1 MTPTPWFA
9 RSFPL
14 ITDIG
19 LLPTILERL
28 DGTAIRLS
36 TKLDGIEE
44 KILIYKPVE
53 KWSIKEE
60 VGHLWDLEPL
70 WLARMNDILEGR
82 EDLTVAD
89 LSNRKTHEAGH
100 NERDI
105 HSLIQAFQE
114 ERQKLVTL
122 LRAVS
127 EADAGKAAK
136 HPRLGTP
143 MTIMD
148 LAYFVAEHDDHHL
161 ARITVILTS

>member
-1 MTPTPWFA
+1 MTPTPWFN
-9 RSFPL
+9 RSFPP

-36 TKLDGIEE
+36 SKLKGIDE
-44 KILIYKPVE
+44 KIFTAKPAE

-70 WLARMNDILEGR
+70 WLARMHDILEGR

-89 LSNRKTHEAGH
+89 LTNRKTHEAGH

-105 HSLIQAFQE
+105 LSLIKDFQE

-122 LRAVS
+122 LRTVT
-127 EADAGKAAK
+127 EADAGKSAK

-143 MTIMD
+143 MTLMD

-161 ARITVILTS
+161 ARMTVILTS

>member
-1 MTPTPWFA
+1 MTPTPWFS
-9 RSFPL
+9 RSFPP
-14 ITDIG
+14 ISEIG
-19 LLPTILERL
+19 LLPTIIERL

-36 TKLDGIEE
+36 AKLEEVEESGLLTKPAD
-44 KILIYKPVE
+44 

-70 WLARMNDILEGR
+70 WLARMHDILEVR

-105 HSLIQAFQE
+105 HALIKDFQE

-122 LRAVS
+122 LRTVT
-127 EADAGKAAK
+127 EADANKSAK
-136 HPRLGTP
+136 HPRLGSP
-143 MTIMD
+143 MSIMD

-161 ARITVILTS
+161 ARMTVILDS

>member
-1 MTPTPWFA
+1 MNITPWFQ
-9 RSFPL
+9 RSFPP
-14 ITDIG
+14 ISDIG
-19 LLPTILERL
+19 LLPSIMERL

-36 TKLDGIEE
+36 AKLKEVEE
-44 KILIYKPVE
+44 SVLLAKLAE

-70 WLARMNDILEGR
+70 WLARMRDILEGR

-89 LSNRKTHEAGH
+89 LSNLKTHEAGH
-100 NERDI
+100 NARDI
-105 HSLIQAFQE
+105 HALIQDFQE
-114 ERQKLVTL
+114 ERQKLVAL
-122 LRAVS
+122 LRMVT
-127 EADAGKAAK
+127 EADAHKAAK

-161 ARITVILTS
+161 ARMTVLLTS